1 MPQTAGNGRTTL
13 QTSIPLNRQPS
24 QASQT
29 EKPSAKKIE
38 TMTLTSRI
46 DAIGSNKGARNVTP
60 EDQIPIAPAYT
71 ATYRIASAV
80 SSTGACPS
88 PTANRRAA
96 TYLSLHAQHALHRVS
111 WRPTTLNRSGPCSDF
126 RLSLHSFQSFQQRPR
141 VTYDDVVH
149 CARKFHYFA
158 SGGAGGTELL

>member
-1 MPQTAGNGRTTL
+1 MPQTAGNGCTTP
-13 QTSIPLNRQPS
+13 QTSIPLHRLPR

-38 TMTLTSRI
+38 TMTLAPRI
-46 DAIGSNKGARNVTP
+46 DAIGSNNGPRNVTP

-88 PTANRRAA
+88 PTADRRAV
-96 TYLSLHAQHALHRVS
+96 TYLSLHAQHPLHRVS
-111 WRPTTLNRSGPCSDF
+111 WRPTTLNKSGHYTGLPVQLCSI
-126 RLSLHSFQSFQQRPR
+126 FQIRDRFS
-141 VTYDDVVH
+141 
-149 CARKFHYFA
+149 
-158 SGGAGGTELL
+158 